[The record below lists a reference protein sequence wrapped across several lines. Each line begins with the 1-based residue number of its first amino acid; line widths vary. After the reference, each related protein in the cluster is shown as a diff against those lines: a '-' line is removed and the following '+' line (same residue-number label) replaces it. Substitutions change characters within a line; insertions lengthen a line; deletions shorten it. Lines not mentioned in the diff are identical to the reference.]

1 MAKKKKIKN
10 AEKAK
15 QIDNI
20 QKYSQQPR
28 SSQKP
33 RRRSDFS
40 FFYSYPLSNSGS
52 LLGSSCGEVGL
63 SNVTT
68 NSLLDWNAEGKK
80 LPDHSL
86 VRCSKSQNKRP
97 QIASNFS
104 ETTVVEVETIVQN
117 ELFGSSSER
126 NVGEQTSDTTGSLE
140 FTPQKSEVTE
150 SNGFCITPG
159 SIVWAKTACQTWW
172 PAEIM
177 DERSTLADSRNQDTG
192 GHVLVEFYGSHDNAW
207 LDPARDL
214 SLLEDCFQERSCNP
228 MEDFQDALKQA
239 LQRKEFLSS
248 CREFFKSPDGPNHS
262 DQQDQSSDKWTSST
276 SSRAEDDFLERRR
289 GKRER
294 KRKLHFDE
302 VTFPLTSTKKVR
314 RFRIMRYLG
323 LSAPIGSPFLSTHPQ

>member
-1 MAKKKKIKN
+1 MYLYVIIIVSSVQLYCSCLGNKLLC
-10 AEKAK
+10 
-15 QIDNI
+15 
-20 QKYSQQPR
+20 YGF
-28 SSQKP
+28 SQKAYYLIN
-33 RRRSDFS
+33 
-40 FFYSYPLSNSGS
+40 FFLEHFLSTGS

-117 ELFGSSSER
+117 ELFGSCSERFVQHTFMPWSCKISSVWIQLQFSDYIFLILYR

-172 PAEIM
+172 PAEVCYA
-177 DERSTLADSRNQDTG
+177 T
-192 GHVLVEFYGSHDNAW
+192 VFW
-207 LDPARDL
+207 
-214 SLLEDCFQERSCNP
+214 C
-228 MEDFQDALKQA
+228 
-239 LQRKEFLSS
+239 
-248 CREFFKSPDGPNHS
+248 
-262 DQQDQSSDKWTSST
+262 
-276 SSRAEDDFLERRR
+276 
-289 GKRER
+289 
-294 KRKLHFDE
+294 
-302 VTFPLTSTKKVR
+302 
-314 RFRIMRYLG
+314 
-323 LSAPIGSPFLSTHPQ
+323 PFLLFHSFSFTYKLYLFL